1 MRRRLPGRLIGA
13 LVVTAALLLAA
24 APAARADTSLEA
36 AATGTPGV
44 YEFLGRGFRP
54 RETNSVWL
62 TSPTGAVIAIPS
74 VMSNKNGEVFF
85 THLMPRHYPGGRWA
99 ITVEARQ
106 SGRQAIA
113 YFDVTAREPDIEL
126 SVSQPSGPPGSSFDF
141 ASVQFQPGEVVSY
154 WASGPSGQTSEAG
167 YVTADLATGRVD
179 FSFTVPADA
188 EPGVWTMA
196 AYGESS
202 DHFGVAPF
210 TIVP

>member
-1 MRRRLPGRLIGA
+1 M
-13 LVVTAALLLAA
+13 TAALLLAA
-24 APAARADTSLEA
+24 APTARADTSLEA
-36 AATGTPGV
+36 AATSTPGV

-62 TSPTGAVIAIPS
+62 TSPFGAVIAIDS
-74 VMSNKNGEVFF
+74 VMSNGDGEVFF

-113 YFDVTAREPDIEL
+113 DFDVTAREPDVEL

-154 WASGPSGQTSEAG
+154 WASGPSGQGSEAG
-167 YVTADLATGRVD
+167 YVIADLATGRVD
-179 FSFTVPADA
+179 FSVAVPADA
-188 EPGVWTMA
+188 EPGVWTMT

-202 DHFGVAPF
+202 DHLGVAAF
-210 TIVP
+210 TIAA